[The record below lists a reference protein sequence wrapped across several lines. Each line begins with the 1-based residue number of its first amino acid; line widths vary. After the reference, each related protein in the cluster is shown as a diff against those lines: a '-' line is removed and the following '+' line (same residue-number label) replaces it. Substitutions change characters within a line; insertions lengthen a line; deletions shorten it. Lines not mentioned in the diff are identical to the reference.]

1 MENPL
6 QEIQI
11 RTPTTTYR
19 KKSSRRQTLCPDTI
33 KATSTKLRE
42 QPEFMCP

>member
-19 KKSSRRQTLCPDTI
+19 KKSSLIQILLLKIYYMMKVTG
-33 KATSTKLRE
+33 KKLV
-42 QPEFMCP
+42 QLAN